1 MAKKQVTAVV
11 KLQLPAGKASPAPP
25 VGTALGPHG
34 VQTMEF
40 VKQYNDATKD
50 MGDTVIPVEI
60 SIFNDRSFSF
70 ILKTPPAPVLI
81 LKALGIP
88 KGAKVV
94 NKEVMGTLTLAQVE
108 EIAKTKM
115 PDLNANDIAAAME
128 MIKGT
133 ARSMGVKVAAE

>member
-1 MAKKQVTAVV
+1 MGKKQVTAIV

-88 KGAKVV
+88 KGAKIV

-115 PDLNANDIAAAME
+115 PDLNANDMAAAME